1 MADPLPTG
9 PSVTARQANPRCG
22 ILIYMGIRPAVGY
35 TRVSTEGQAV
45 EGVSLDAQKGRIA
58 AWAASSDSEVVSV
71 HSDSLSG
78 SKAANRFGLQE
89 ALAEV
94 CKRKGVLVVYSLS
107 RLARSTKDA
116 LAIAERLDRAGA
128 DLVSLSEQIDTTTA
142 AGKMIFRMLAVLAE
156 FERDLISERTTSAMS
171 HLRRCGRRISG
182 RVPFGYDLKGD
193 TLVPNTLEQGSV
205 ELIRRLRGR
214 GLSLRAIARKLQAKG
229 ISTKSGSGVWS
240 PKVLADVI
248 RRDEKM
254 EKAA

>member
-1 MADPLPTG
+1 
-9 PSVTARQANPRCG
+9 
-22 ILIYMGIRPAVGY
+22 MGMRPAVGY

-45 EGVSLDAQKGRIA
+45 EGVSLDSQKGRIA
-58 AWAASSDSEVVSV
+58 AWAVSSGSEVVSV

-78 SKAANRFGLQE
+78 SKAANRPGLQE
-89 ALAEV
+89 ALTEV
-94 CKRKGVLVVYSLS
+94 CRLKGVLVVFSLS

-116 LAIAERLDRAGA
+116 LVIAERLDRAGA

-156 FERDLISERTTSAMS
+156 FERDLISERTTSVMS
-171 HLRRCGRRISG
+171 HLRQAGKRISG
-182 RVPFGYDLKGD
+182 RVPFGYDLHGD
-193 TLVPNTLEQGSV
+193 KLVPNAQEQGSV
-205 ELIRRLRGR
+205 ELIRSLRSR

-248 RRDEKM
+248 RRAENM
-254 EKAA
+254 GRAA